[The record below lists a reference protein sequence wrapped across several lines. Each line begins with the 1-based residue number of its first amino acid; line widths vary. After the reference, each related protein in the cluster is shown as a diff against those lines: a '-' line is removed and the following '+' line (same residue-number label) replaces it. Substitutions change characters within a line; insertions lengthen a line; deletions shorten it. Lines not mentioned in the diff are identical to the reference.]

1 MKNVICYYRSYSFF
15 TICIIPV
22 SILAIDQFLEKNGP
36 TIVYFTHHTYY
47 LLQIIFIFA
56 ITCVITYL
64 YIKWANKNYI
74 KERKEEVN
82 GSANAANNKIW
93 TFVKLVYKMI
103 QGIIIWFICMV
114 GIFAYQVQYSA
125 WAVRLQKVSNIFLV
139 IMLISYLCWF
149 IYLIDF
155 EIKIK
160 GDRSKFS
167 CLRKFRLKVQRRIR
181 YTGLKILYYFR

>member
-1 MKNVICYYRSYSFF
+1 MLFAIIVLIVFF
-15 TICIIPV
+15 AICIIPI
-22 SILAIDQFLEKNGP
+22 SILAIDLFLEKNGP

-74 KERKEEVN
+74 KERKEEVD

-160 GDRSKFS
+160 GDKSKFS
-167 CLRKFRLKVQRRIR
+167 GLRKFRLKVQRRIR

>member
-64 YIKWANKNYI
+64 YIK
-74 KERKEEVN
+74 
-82 GSANAANNKIW
+82 
-93 TFVKLVYKMI
+93 
-103 QGIIIWFICMV
+103 
-114 GIFAYQVQYSA
+114 
-125 WAVRLQKVSNIFLV
+125 
-139 IMLISYLCWF
+139 
-149 IYLIDF
+149 
-155 EIKIK
+155 
-160 GDRSKFS
+160 
-167 CLRKFRLKVQRRIR
+167 
-181 YTGLKILYYFR
+181 